1 MLLILV
7 LALSTLT
14 AVGATLQTCLVQG
27 LGMLWVLPV
36 TFLGAFLAQAAVIFL
51 VIWVSCTLVKNKPA
65 PEKESKYFRF
75 LIQQICFAAIPLLMI
90 RVHKKGLEQIPKS
103 GRFLLVC
110 NHLHNVDPAFILRS
124 FPQKGIAFIAK
135 REAGEMFLIGSV
147 LKQLRC
153 QLINRENDREA
164 LKTILQSIKMIK
176 EDEASIAVFPEGRIH
191 GDELMHPFRSGVFK
205 IALKTKVP
213 IVVCTLYGTQNVL
226 KSAMRLKPSD
236 VDFHLVKV
244 IYPEEYE
251 GKTATEIGN
260 VVYELMAQDL
270 GPEKVWQK
278 PENMEEET
286 E

>member
-7 LALSTLT
+7 ITLSTLT
-14 AVGATLQTCLVQG
+14 AVAATLQTCAVQG
-27 LGMLWVLPV
+27 LGMIWVLPV
-36 TFLGAFLAQAAVIFL
+36 SFLGAFLAQAAVIFL
-51 VIWVSCTLVKNKPA
+51 VIWVSCALVKNKPA

-75 LIQQICFAAIPLLMI
+75 LIQQICFAAIPILMVRI
-90 RVHKKGLEQIPKS
+90 HKKGLEQTPKS

-110 NHLHNVDPAFILRS
+110 NHLHNVDPAFILRN
-124 FPQKGIAFIAK
+124 FPKKGIAFIAK
-135 REAGEMFLIGSV
+135 REAGKMFLIGPI
-147 LKQLRC
+147 LKQLCC

-164 LKTILQSIKMIK
+164 LKTILQCIKMIK
-176 EDEASIAVFPEGRIH
+176 EDEASIAVFPEGRIT

-213 IVVCTLYGTQNVL
+213 IVVCTLYGTQSVL
-226 KSAMRLKPSD
+226 KNAMRLKPSD

-244 IYPEEYE
+244 IYPEEYD
-251 GKTATEIGN
+251 GLTATEVGN
-260 VVYELMAQDL
+260 MAYELMARDL

-278 PENMEEET
+278 PEKMEET

>member
-7 LALSTLT
+7 ITLSTLT
-14 AVGATLQTCLVQG
+14 AVAATLQTCAVQG

-36 TFLGAFLAQAAVIFL
+36 SFLGAFLAQAAVIFL
-51 VIWVSCTLVKNKPA
+51 VIWISCTLVKNKPA
-65 PEKESKYFRF
+65 PEKENKYFRF
-75 LIQQICFAAIPLLMI
+75 LVRQICFAAIPVLMV
-90 RVHKKGLEQIPKS
+90 RVHKKGLEQIPAT

-124 FPQKGIAFIAK
+124 FPKKGPVFIAK
-135 REAGEMFLIGSV
+135 READKMFGSI
-147 LKQLRC
+147 LRQLRC
-153 QLINRENDREA
+153 QLVNRENDREA
-164 LKTILQSIKMIK
+164 LKTILQCIKMIK
-176 EDEASIAVFPEGRIH
+176 EEEASVAVFPEGRIH

-226 KSAMRLKPSD
+226 KNAMRLKPSD

-244 IYPEEYE
+244 IYPEEYD
-251 GKTATEIGN
+251 GLTATEVGN
-260 VVYELMAQDL
+260 MAYELMARDL

-278 PENMEEET
+278 PENMEET